1 VFAYF
6 RAPVSWTTLLRR
18 TVAEIVD
25 DDCAGLAAQ
34 LAFYFLLAVFPALL
48 VIVALL
54 GYLPIDAS
62 LETLLLR
69 LEGVV
74 PEAVLRLVR
83 EQMDQVLAGDRGG
96 LLTVGMAGALWSSS
110 AAMTAIID
118 ALNRAF
124 DIEEWRPWWKRRLVA
139 IALTAA
145 LAVFVVT
152 ALGLVLGGLELAGWI
167 ATRAG
172 FGAAFEVAWAL
183 VQWPLV
189 FLLVVFAI
197 DLVYHYAPN
206 ADTRW
211 VWITPGSLLAA
222 GSWLLVSLGFRWYVQ
237 NVSDYTA
244 LYGAVGAV
252 IVSLTWLYLTGFV
265 LLAGAEL
272 DAEIDHAMP
281 TRDRGPQGPHRRRK
295 IGAAAEE
302 ARQRPEVHAEHAARA

>member
-1 VFAYF
+1 MFAYF
-6 RAPVSWTTLLRR
+6 RAPVPWTTLLKR
-18 TVAEIVD
+18 TYTEMLD

-34 LAFYFLLAVFPALL
+34 LAFYFLLSVFPALL

-54 GYLPIDAS
+54 GYLPVDAS
-62 LETLLLR
+62 LESLLGR

-74 PEAVLRLVR
+74 PEPVLRLIRGQVD
-83 EQMDQVLAGDRGG
+83 EVLAGGRGG
-96 LLTVGMAGALWSSS
+96 LLTIGMAGALWSSS

-124 DIEEWRPWWKRRLVA
+124 DIQEWRPWWKRRLVA
-139 IALTAA
+139 IGLTAA
-145 LAVFVVT
+145 LAAFVVT

-167 ATRAG
+167 AARAG
-172 FGAAFEVAWAL
+172 LGDAFEIAWAF

-189 FLLVVFAI
+189 FLLVVLAI
-197 DLVYHYAPN
+197 DIVYHFAPN
-206 ADTRW
+206 ADTTW

-222 GSWLLVSLGFRWYVQ
+222 SLWLVVSLGFRWYVQ

-244 LYGAVGAV
+244 IYGAVGGV
-252 IVSLTWLYLTGFV
+252 IVSLTWLYLTGLV
-265 LLAGAEL
+265 LLVGAEL

-281 TRDRGPQGPHRRRK
+281 TRDRTPQGPGRRRK

-302 ARQRPEVHAEHAARA
+302 AEANIRS